1 MLTTLS
7 KGINIEQ
14 SISHLLLILVWVG
27 GTGVVS
33 ANTLSPVT
41 SSISA
46 APLTIKQQFT
56 AAKVSLNRIYV
67 SPNGQSVVTASDSG
81 VASLW
86 SLTGDPL
93 STMDGQ
99 KPPMFNARFSPNG
112 QTIVTTGYD
121 GTIRLWNTQGKLLKQ
136 RQPHQAAVTDILI
149 FLDDK
154 FIVTSSDDGQTQI
167 FNRDGIRLAEII
179 KPGTAR
185 NLAYTTQGNLIASAY
200 DSGTVYVINPNGE
213 IQHEI
218 GTGQGRIN
226 NVRFSPNGKQI
237 LTSGIN
243 GTAKLWQLSGQLLAE
258 LKASSIGWVNSA
270 AFHPNGRLIATAS
283 DDGILRLWQTNAKLV
298 YSMPLGENNKLTSL
312 DFSSDGKKL
321 AVVSNKGQ
329 VWIVD
334 VSN

>member
-1 MLTTLS
+1 MNNQFFICLS
-7 KGINIEQ
+7 
-14 SISHLLLILVWVG
+14 LVLVWGG
-27 GTGVVS
+27 GTEIVS
-33 ANTLSPVT
+33 ADTLSPVT

-46 APLTIKQQFT
+46 VPLKIKQQFN
-56 AAKVSLNRIYV
+56 AAKVALNRIYF
-67 SPNGQSVVTASDSG
+67 SPNGQTVVTASASG

-86 SLTGDPL
+86 SLMGESL

-112 QTIVTTGYD
+112 QTITTTGYD

-136 RQPHQAAVTDILI
+136 QQSNRAAVTDILI
-149 FLDDK
+149 SLDEK

-167 FNRDGIRLAEII
+167 FNRDGIRLAGIL
-179 KPGTAR
+179 KSGTAR
-185 NLAYTTQGNLIASAY
+185 NLAYTAQGNLIASAY

-213 IQHEI
+213 IRHAI
-218 GTGQGRIN
+218 VTGQGRIN

-243 GTAKLWQLSGQLLAE
+243 GTAKLWQLNGKLLSE
-258 LKASSIGWVNSA
+258 LKAPSIGWVNSA
-270 AFHPNGRLIATAS
+270 AFHPNSRLIATAS
-283 DDGILRLWQTNAKLV
+283 DDGILRLWQTNAELI

-321 AVVSNKGQ
+321 AVVSNRGQ

-334 VSN
+334 VSKLERYL